1 MQGVKMDNWVND
13 EFFDLS
19 LGDVRVNKSAKK
31 VISELGAQPGAS
43 IPQIFETSS
52 EVNFCYNFFHNG
64 KVTAEKILEPHIK
77 RTIERIK
84 SEPVILLPQDTTS
97 LNYSNKLSLEDDLGN
112 ISGKNN
118 QGLFVHPL
126 LAITP
131 LRVNL
136 GIVDAKIWAR
146 EQRSEELTRKEI
158 YSLPIEEKERF
169 RWAES
174 YNVACQIAVECPTT
188 QVITIAD
195 REGDF
200 AELFEIVCE
209 ATTKDKFAH
218 IIVRGSHDRA
228 LIDDNSKKLT
238 KKQKDGLT
246 IEEMEKIE
254 EEKKI
259 QIKLKLKLQNS
270 PILGEISFSVPATKN
285 RTARMVTQ
293 VIKTAKIKFKKRT
306 ANGLCVEANVVMA
319 IEESPPEGEPPLVWW
334 FLTTLPIDTFEQATL
349 VIQYYLARWE
359 IEFFF
364 KTLKSGCKVEERAL
378 TNGAIIPLIS
388 VFLVITWRI
397 LYAMKLGRTCP
408 NLSSEALFTSSEW
421 KSVYKVMHKGSKL
434 PESPPLLGEFV
445 VMIARLGG
453 YLNRKN
459 DPPPGP
465 TVMWRGFRKMET
477 LVEAWESF
485 GHD

>member
-1 MQGVKMDNWVND
+1 MDSWVND
-13 EFFDLS
+13 EFFDLC

-31 VISELGAQPGAS
+31 IIQGLGSQPGES

-64 KVTAEKILEPHIK
+64 KVKAEKILEPHIK
-77 RTIERIK
+77 RTIERIQ
-84 SEPVILLPQDTTS
+84 SERVILMPQDTTS
-97 LNYSNKLSLEDDLGN
+97 LNFTSKPSLADDLGN

-118 QGLFVHPL
+118 QGIFVHPL

-131 LRVNL
+131 QRINL

-158 YSLPIEEKERF
+158 YALPIEEKERF

-174 YNVACQIAVECPTT
+174 YNAACRVAALCPNT

-200 AELFEIVCE
+200 AELFEVVCE
-209 ATTKDKFAH
+209 ARKKEKFAH
-218 IIVRGSHDRA
+218 VIVRGNHDRA
-228 LIDDNSKKLT
+228 LIDDSEKLT
-238 KKQKDGLT
+238 KKQKESLT
-246 IEEMEKIE
+246 KEEIENIE
-254 EEKKI
+254 AERNT
-259 QIKLKLKLQNS
+259 QTKLKLKLQKA
-270 PILGEISFSVPATKN
+270 PILGEISFWVPATKN

-306 ANGLCVEANVVMA
+306 TGSSCVEANVVMA
-319 IEESPPEGEPPLVWW
+319 IEETPPEGEPPLVWW
-334 FLTTLPIDTFEQATL
+334 FLTTLPIDTFEQASL
-349 VIQYYLARWE
+349 VIKYYLARWE
-359 IEFFF
+359 IEVFF
-364 KTLKSGCKVEERAL
+364 KILKSGCNVEKRAL
-378 TNGAIIPLIS
+378 TNGAMLSLIA
-388 VFLVITWRI
+388 VFLVIAWRI
-397 LYAMKLGRTCP
+397 LYTMKLGRTCP
-408 NLSSEALFTSSEW
+408 DLDVEALFTCSEW
-421 KSVYKVMHKGSKL
+421 KSVYKVINKGSEL
-434 PESPPLLGEFV
+434 PKTPPSLGEFII
-445 VMIARLGG
+445 MIARLGG

-485 GHD
+485 GHA